1 MNLSKRTELHRVWAF
16 MLMALGLFAGSMTA
30 RAQQTKPTAEP
41 ESAPTIAS
49 VMEVQLRIVES
60 QFVPAAEAM
69 PEDKYSFAP
78 TNGEYKEVRTF
89 AQQVKHVATANFVFY
104 SAILGQ
110 APPAGATLA
119 GTTNGPED
127 IRTKEQ

>member
-1 MNLSKRTELHRVWAF
+1 

-30 RAQQTKPTAEP
+30 RAQQTKPFAEP

-60 QFVPAAEAM
+60 QFVPAAETM

-78 TNGEYKEVRTF
+78 TNGE
-89 AQQVKHVATANFVFY
+89 
-104 SAILGQ
+104 
-110 APPAGATLA
+110 
-119 GTTNGPED
+119 
-127 IRTKEQ
+127 